1 MSQKAPIAWH
11 HGQFLQP
18 QHFQLADQYQQSIIA
33 QLLPI
38 AQQYFWGFSQLDIDL
53 AALDRGQLIINQ
65 AKFFWQDGSCIH
77 LQENAVIINRT
88 IPQELFQDNHSVE
101 VYIGLKRLEEGKA
114 NAAFE
119 QSLADTKA
127 RYVIDAETQI
137 VADLYQNGPE
147 AKVTQLKYIFK
158 LFFYPEVA
166 EVQGYDLL
174 PLLKITQD
182 QKHFLIASDYSP
194 AIVQLGAY
202 PVLWETLKQNRNAL
216 IQAFN
221 FSLTYKPNQE
231 WYQLRLGESEMGK
244 YLLAQSLH
252 RLVPSLIDTLDRNTS
267 HPFLLYSKVREA
279 IHELSFYLTN
289 KIHHEDY
296 GYLYQQVPAYEH
308 HQPHISLLAGF
319 DRLQNILNQ
328 ILSGPQFS
336 ITLKRKDDHYEGFL
350 PSDFLAGNDHFYL
363 VIYGKQNLS
372 KEVMQH
378 MTTSAK
384 LTSAEAIHEYI
395 QHAIPGVPLNYLP
408 SRPVGAPDIPGALYF
423 SIDCQ
428 HPQWATI
435 IQKANVGFY
444 PGNMNEPLNIELVS
458 ARGI

>member
-38 AQQYFWGFSQLDIDL
+38 AQQYFWGFSQLEIDL
-53 AALDRGQLIINQ
+53 AALERGQLIINQ
-65 AKFFWQDGSCIH
+65 AKFFWQDGSCIQLH
-77 LQENAVIINRT
+77 ENAVIINRT
-88 IPQELFQDNHSVE
+88 IPSFQDSQSME
-101 VYIGLKRLEEGKA
+101 VYLGLKRLEEGKA
-114 NAAFE
+114 NAIPE
-119 QSLADTKA
+119 SSLQDTKA
-127 RYVIDAETQI
+127 RYVIDPETKI

-147 AKVTQLKYIFK
+147 AKVTQLKYVFK
-158 LFFYPEVA
+158 LFFYPEVTDI
-166 EVQGYDLL
+166 QGYDLL
-174 PLLKITQD
+174 PLLKINQD
-182 QKHFLIASDYSP
+182 QKHFSIAADYSP
-194 AIVQLGAY
+194 SIVQLAAY
-202 PVLWETLKQNRNAL
+202 PALWENLKHNRNLL

-221 FSLTYKPNQE
+221 FALTYKPNQE
-231 WYQLRLGESEMGK
+231 WYQLHLGESELGK

-252 RLVPSLIDTLDRNTS
+252 RLIPSLIDTLDRGTS
-267 HPFLLYSKVREA
+267 HPFLLYGKLRDA

-296 GYLYQQVPAYEH
+296 GYLYQILPPYEH
-308 HQPHISLLAGF
+308 HQPHVSLLAGF
-319 DRLQNILNQ
+319 ERLQSVLNQ

-350 PSDFLAGNDHFYL
+350 PSDFLAGNDRFYL
-363 VIYGKQNLS
+363 VMYGKQNLTQDI
-372 KEVMQH
+372 MQH
-378 MTTSAK
+378 MMTSAK

-395 QHAIPGVPLNYLP
+395 QHAIPGVPLSYLP

-435 IQKANVGFY
+435 VQKANVGFY
-444 PGNMNEPLNIELVS
+444 PGNMNEPLTIDLVS
-458 ARGI
+458 ARGL